1 MSYLLFKL
9 PWQGKVIEEMVV
21 IMFGLLFM
29 ENKFCASILFFCFAK
44 IEDCESWK
52 HEQHSNM

>member
-1 MSYLLFKL
+1 MFYLLFKL

-29 ENKFCASILFFCFAK
+29 ENKFCASVFFCFAK